1 VHDVADGGLAV
12 TLAELSVASGV
23 GMAVQGPSVADH
35 SLLFSEAPSRVV
47 VCLAPG
53 SGGEQAGAELRAR
66 AGRVGVPV
74 SVLGVAGGDRI
85 VIGDLVDVGVAAA
98 TAAWRGAIPAALG

>member
-1 VHDVADGGLAV
+1 
-12 TLAELSVASGV
+12 
-23 GMAVQGPSVADH
+23 
-35 SLLFSEAPSRVV
+35 
-47 VCLAPG
+47 
-53 SGGEQAGAELRAR
+53 
-66 AGRVGVPV
+66 VGVPV